1 MLLFPLPA
9 QLDLDDPQSEWS
21 FGRASRIASSIRM
34 DVSLLCWLHWLD
46 INKN

>member
-1 MLLFPLPA
+1 MLLFLLPA
-9 QLDLDDPQSEWS
+9 QLDLDDPQSGWS

-34 DVSLLCWLHWLD
+34 DVSLLWQMRWLN